1 MQSLFAFLA
10 LASMLGILLGL
21 IKPTLVLHWGAKRT
35 RLRALGWYSLFTV
48 VFLVAVGMTP
58 TARDFSTGFAEGYKE
73 GMGQQPA
80 EKPQIATAEEA
91 PQAAAPAPV
100 PTPVKAAPAKAQ
112 APAEAED
119 KEQTFKVGMEV
130 PVGKLVY
137 TVTSVKFARRL
148 GNSAF
153 NETADGVFL
162 VVGMTILNKDTE
174 TRTLDGSMFKIKDAA
189 ATEYEHSTRGSTAV
203 ELSGGK
209 TLFLK
214 QCQPKIP
221 TKGTL
226 VFEVPDQSQPYL
238 LELSGG
244 FWSGK
249 SAQVALQ

>member
-1 MQSLFAFLA
+1 MQSLFVFLA
-10 LASMLGILLGL
+10 LVSMLGILLGL

-48 VFLVAVGMTP
+48 VFLVAVGMVP
-58 TARDFSTGFAEGYKE
+58 TARDFSTGFTEGLKE
-73 GMGQQPA
+73 GLEQQPA
-80 EKPQIATAEEA
+80 QKPQIATAEAA
-91 PQAAAPAPV
+91 PQAAAPV
-100 PTPVKAAPAKAQ
+100 PAKVTPTKAQ
-112 APAEAED
+112 APAAAED

-148 GNSAF
+148 GNSVY

-189 ATEYEHSTRGSTAV
+189 GTEYEHSTRGSTAV

-226 VFEVPDQSQPYL
+226 VFEVPDQNQPYH

-244 FWSGK
+244 FWSGQ